1 MPPFSNGAEMSFRHK
16 MADTGPGLTEWGPM
30 SGDSALCDEEVHE
43 ALSDELGRLSGSATF
58 TVAEFAVGTA
68 SIFEISR
75 DQHGTPTAIR
85 WTYAYTGGALRVEEE
100 DRWSQALADPERFYR
115 CVAPKFIVRAPQ
127 RLPTGLSDLLSRPR
141 PEVPVYPCHASL
153 PELLRAAVRESP
165 LVLGYELA
173 VLRRVPAGRT
183 GAARVVLTGLPLFS
197 PGETQGCQ
205 VTIRVNCEPTD
216 AEGTAFAVVTR
227 EPRPDL
233 PRQAQQ
239 MRPLQIQAALVPPGS
254 YAVTAVLARPGQV
267 RFQGLPAALGPS
279 VRSWEELGR
288 LVPGQLAAPAP
299 VHLVCL
305 IEVCGGDDRLKQRI
319 YRLEELITKAQTGA
333 RPLRVSVVAYGAH
346 GVAWKVEDRPPEIR
360 AWAAPGPKAV
370 NALRGLVSRPADER
384 EYQRAAQL
392 ECVLKLVRERLAA
405 TDGRRAAATDARP
418 VIVTAGGRP
427 AHPPGLDT
435 STLIIPCPDWVD
447 GAWELGRLLSLP
459 GITLGALR
467 DPKCRGGLWDQLGQH
482 AVATVDD
489 AVDMESFAAGLGL
502 LAAAQTVPFPVA
514 EQ

>member
-1 MPPFSNGAEMSFRHK
+1 
-16 MADTGPGLTEWGPM
+16 M
-30 SGDSALCDEEVHE
+30 SGDASVLSDDEVHE
-43 ALSDELGRLSGSATF
+43 ALSDELGRLSGRATF
-58 TVAEFAVGTA
+58 TVAEFAAGAA

-75 DQHGTPTAIR
+75 DEHGTPTAVG
-85 WTYAYTGGALRVEEE
+85 WTYEYAGGVLRIDEG
-100 DRWSQALADPERFYR
+100 DPWSQALADPEQFYR
-115 CVAPKFIVRAPQ
+115 SVAPKFIVRSPQ
-127 RLPTGLSDLLSRPR
+127 PLPGGLAGLLPGPR
-141 PEVPVYPCHASL
+141 PEVPVYTCHAPL

-173 VLRRVPAGRT
+173 VLRRAPAG
-183 GAARVVLTGLPLFS
+183 GGPARLVLTGLPLFS

-205 VTIRVNCEPTD
+205 VSIRVTCEPTD
-216 AEGTAFAVVTR
+216 DDGTVFAVVTR

-233 PRQAQQ
+233 PRQAQPL
-239 MRPLQIQAALVPPGS
+239 RPLQIQAAVVPPGS
-254 YAVTAVLARPGQV
+254 YALTAVLARPGQV
-267 RFQGLPAALGPS
+267 RFQGLPAVLRAC
-279 VRSWEELGR
+279 VRTWAELEY
-288 LVPGQLAAPAP
+288 LVPDQLAVQAP

-360 AWAAPGPKAV
+360 AWAAPGGKAI
-370 NALRGLVSRPADER
+370 NTLRGLVSHQADER
-384 EYQRAAQL
+384 EYLRAAQL
-392 ECVLKLVRERLAA
+392 ECALKLVRERLAA
-405 TDGRRAAATDARP
+405 TDGRP

-435 STLIIPCPDWVD
+435 STLIIPCPGWVD
-447 GAWELGRLLSLP
+447 GASELGRLASLP
-459 GITLGALR
+459 GITFGALR
-467 DPKCRGGLWDQLGQH
+467 DPRCRGGVWDQLGQH

-502 LAAAQTVPFPVA
+502 LAAAQTVPFPVIG
-514 EQ
+514 Q

>member
-1 MPPFSNGAEMSFRHK
+1 MNG
-16 MADTGPGLTEWGPM
+16 D
-30 SGDSALCDEEVHE
+30 GDAVHRALSDDEVHE
-43 ALSDELGRLSGSATF
+43 ALCDDEVHEALCDELGRLPGSATF
-58 TVAEFAVGTA
+58 TVAEFAAGTA

-75 DQHGTPTAIR
+75 DEHGTPSAVR
-85 WTYAYTGGALRVEEE
+85 WRYACEDGALQVEGE
-100 DRWSQALADPERFYR
+100 DRWSGAITDPERFYR
-115 CVAPKFIVRAPQ
+115 CVAPRFIVRTPQ
-127 RLPTGLSDLLSRPR
+127 RLPSGPSDVLSGRR
-141 PEVPVYPCHASL
+141 PEVPVYTCEASL

-173 VLRRVPAGRT
+173 VLKRVPASQT
-183 GAARVVLTGLPLFS
+183 GPARLVLTGQPLFS

-205 VTIRVNCEPTD
+205 VSIRVTCEPTD

-239 MRPLQIQAALVPPGS
+239 LRPLQIQAAVVPPGR
-254 YAVTAVLARPGQV
+254 YDLTAVLARPGQV
-267 RFQGLPAALGPS
+267 RFQGLPAALGS
-279 VRSWEELGR
+279 SGRSWEELER
-288 LVPGQLAAPAP
+288 LVPGQLATQEP

-305 IEVCGGDDRLKQRI
+305 IEVCGGDDRLKQRL
-319 YRLEELITKAQTGA
+319 YRLEELISRAQIGA
-333 RPLRVSVVAYGAH
+333 RPLRVSVIAYGAH
-346 GVAWKVEDRPPEIR
+346 GVAWKVEDSPPEIR
-360 AWAAPGPKAV
+360 AWAAPGDQAV
-370 NALRGLVSRPADER
+370 NALRGLVGRQTDER

-392 ECVLKLVRERLAA
+392 ECALALVRERLAA
-405 TDGRRAAATDARP
+405 TGQAGDRDRGRAA
-418 VIVTAGGRP
+418 

-435 STLIIPCPDWVD
+435 SSLIIPCPGWVD
-447 GAWELGRLLSLP
+447 GMSELGRLLSMP

-467 DPKCRGGLWDQLGQH
+467 DPTCRGGIWDQLGQH

-502 LAAAQTVPFPVA
+502 CVATQTVPFPVI

>member
-1 MPPFSNGAEMSFRHK
+1 
-16 MADTGPGLTEWGPM
+16 M
-30 SGDSALCDEEVHE
+30 SGDDGALSDEEVHE
-43 ALSDELGRLSGSATF
+43 ALCDELGRLSGTATF
-58 TVAEFAVGTA
+58 TVAEFAVGAA

-75 DQHGTPTAIR
+75 DEHGTPAAVR
-85 WTYAYTGGALRVEEE
+85 WQYAYAGGALRVDDE

-115 CVAPKFIVRAPQ
+115 CVAPTFIVRAPQ
-127 RLPTGLSDLLSRPR
+127 RLPSGLSVLLSGPR
-141 PEVPVYPCHASL
+141 PEVPVYTCQASL
-153 PELLRAAVRESP
+153 AELLRAAVRESP

-173 VLRRVPAGRT
+173 VLRRVPAGRS
-183 GAARVVLTGLPLFS
+183 GPARVVRTGLPLFS

-205 VTIRVNCEPTD
+205 VGIRVTCEPTD

-233 PRQAQQ
+233 PRHAQPL
-239 MRPLQIQAALVPPGS
+239 RPLQIQAAIVAPGS
-254 YAVTAVLARPGQV
+254 YALTAVLVRPGQV
-267 RFQGLPAALGPS
+267 RFQGLPAALGNS
-279 VRSWEELGR
+279 VRSWEDLER
-288 LVPGQLAAPAP
+288 LIPDQLAAPVP

-360 AWAAPGPKAV
+360 AWAAPGSKAI

-392 ECVLKLVRERLAA
+392 ECALKLVRERLAA
-405 TDGRRAAATDARP
+405 TGGRP

-447 GAWELGRLLSLP
+447 GASELGRLLSLP

-467 DPKCRGGLWDQLGQH
+467 DPTCRGGLWDQLGEH

-489 AVDMESFAAGLGL
+489 AVDTESFAADLGL
-502 LAAAQTVPFPVA
+502 LPAAQTVPFPVV

>member
-1 MPPFSNGAEMSFRHK
+1 MNG
-16 MADTGPGLTEWGPM
+16 D
-30 SGDSALCDEEVHE
+30 GDAVHRALSDDEVHE
-43 ALSDELGRLSGSATF
+43 ALCDEIGRLSGSATF

-75 DQHGTPTAIR
+75 DEHGTPIAVR
-85 WTYAYTGGALRVEEE
+85 WRYPCEDEVLQVEAE
-100 DRWSQALADPERFYR
+100 DRWSEAMADPERFYR
-115 CVAPKFIVRAPQ
+115 CVAPRFIVRTPQ
-127 RLPTGLSDLLSRPR
+127 PLPGGLSGLLSGPR
-141 PEVPVYPCHASL
+141 PEVPVYTCEAAL
-153 PELLRAAVRESP
+153 AELLRAAVRESP

-173 VLRRVPAGRT
+173 VLKRGPASRT
-183 GAARVVLTGLPLFS
+183 GPARLVLTGQPLFS
-197 PGETQGCQ
+197 PGETQGRQ
-205 VTIRVNCEPTD
+205 VSMRVTCEPTD

-239 MRPLQIQAALVPPGS
+239 LRPVQIQAAVVPPGS
-254 YAVTAVLARPGQV
+254 YDLTAVLVRPGQV
-267 RFQGLPAALGPS
+267 RFQGLPAALGSPG
-279 VRSWEELGR
+279 RSWEELER
-288 LVPGQLAAPAP
+288 LVPGQLATQAP

-305 IEVCGGDDRLKQRI
+305 IELCGGDDRLKQRL
-319 YRLEELITKAQTGA
+319 YRLEELISRAQIGA
-333 RPLRVSVVAYGAH
+333 RTLRVSVVGYGAH
-346 GVAWKVEDRPPEIR
+346 GVAWKVEDAPPEIR
-360 AWAAPGPKAV
+360 AWAAPGDQAI
-370 NALRGLVSRPADER
+370 NALRGLVGRQPDER

-392 ECVLKLVRERLAA
+392 ECALALVRERLAA
-405 TDGRRAAATDARP
+405 TGGRP

-435 STLIIPCPDWVD
+435 SSLIIPCPGWVD
-447 GAWELGRLLSLP
+447 GMSELGRLLSMP

-467 DPKCRGGLWDQLGQH
+467 DPTCRGGIWDQLGQH

-502 LAAAQTVPFPVA
+502 YVATQTVPFPVI